1 MDKEMI
7 IFVGVIVLVVLVF
20 FSVDKWQK
28 AEKKLK
34 KAEKKLKEYEQ
45 ANSSDSP
52 SWTPVA

>member
-7 IFVGVIVLVVLVF
+7 VFAGLIVLVGLVF

-28 AEKKLK
+28 AEKKL
-34 KAEKKLKEYEQ
+34 EEYKQ

-52 SWTPVA
+52 S